1 MNTWL
6 AATLHA
12 SPSRHDT
19 LLVEHLPQLLETL
32 PDGVDRWYF
41 SRGTDALELRFRPV
55 SRALRLHLLLWGMD
69 VLDIGTAQRMT
80 LDERR
85 ADFHGL
91 GGPATVEAAAEFFH
105 ADSNAVLTE
114 LRLAH
119 AGVLTIP
126 PARLAALAAADLTR
140 TWYGSMAEAGSA
152 GPPQQMALLAPW
164 WKRRAEVARV
174 YSRVVAWLDPA
185 LVPSV
190 LGYVLRQHRLRLP
203 AAAVQAAAPERV
215 TAKRA

>member
-12 SPSRHDT
+12 SPSRHDA
-19 LLVEHLPQLLETL
+19 LLVEHLPRLLETL
-32 PDGVDRWYF
+32 PDGVDRWFF
-41 SRGTDALELRFRPV
+41 SRGTDTLDLRFRPV
-55 SRALRLHLLLWGMD
+55 SRSLRLHLLLWGMD
-69 VLDIGTAQRMT
+69 VLDDGSARRMT
-80 LDERR
+80 LEAHRD
-85 ADFHGL
+85 DFRGL
-91 GGPATVEAAAEFFH
+91 GGPATAEAATELFH
-105 ADSNAVLTE
+105 ADSNAVLTQ

-140 TWYGSMAEAGSA
+140 TWYGGRAEAGAA

-185 LVPSV
+185 LVPPV
-190 LGYVLRQHRLRLP
+190 LAHVLRQHRLRL
-203 AAAVQAAAPERV
+203 ASVQPAPERV
-215 TAKRA
+215 TAQQA